1 MHITDIYGEASF
13 NDDAMKK
20 HLSADIYK
28 ALKETLEKG
37 LPLSVEIAD
46 GVAHAMQ
53 EWATGKGATHFSHWF
68 QPLNEMTAEKHD
80 AFLGF
85 DKDGGAISEFSGKEL
100 IRGESDASSFPSG
113 GLRATFEARGYTAWD
128 CTSPAF
134 VKDKTL
140 YIPTVFCS
148 YTGEALDKK
157 TPLLRSMEAVNVQAL
172 RVLKHLGDNET
183 TKVTASVGPE
193 QEYFLVN
200 RELYEKRLDL
210 LLCGR
215 TLFGAMP
222 PKGQEMDD
230 HYYGRLRLRI
240 SDYMHDLDEE
250 LWSLGVPAK
259 TKHNEVAPAQ
269 HELACVYNT
278 ANIACDQNQITME
291 SMRTVAKRKGL
302 ACLLHEKPFS
312 GLSGSGKHVNWSL
325 STNSGK
331 NLFSP
336 GKNPSEN
343 ISFLLFTAA
352 MIAGVDEYQDLM
364 RFSSATASND
374 TRLGAHEAPPTVIS
388 VFLGDEL
395 CEIYDAIENSHSVEK
410 RNTVS
415 LDTGVISVPSFNKDT
430 TDRNRTSPCAF
441 TGNKFEFRMC
451 GSSASISR
459 PCYIINTVM
468 AEELRIIAD
477 RLDACTGDKTEEIN
491 SIIRE
496 LIHAHKRILY
506 NGNNYSEEWR
516 QEAESRGLL
525 NIPTTPEAISCLKLK
540 KNIELFSRHG
550 VMNEAE
556 VLSRH
561 EICTEMY
568 SKAINIEALTMI
580 EIAEKLILPAVMN
593 YCGTLANN
601 INQIY
606 KAGSD
611 SRVMKLKLRK
621 ICKTLGFADK
631 ALTALKKAHTNVCG
645 ITDVEKRSFAY
656 KDLVIP
662 AMENLRHHCDTLEV
676 LLPKSDW
683 PIPSYTDLLYR
694 V

>member
-20 HLSADIYK
+20 YLSENAYSL
-28 ALKETLEKG
+28 LKETLEEG
-37 LPLSVEIAD
+37 HPLSVEIAD
-46 GVAHAMQ
+46 EVAHAMQ
-53 EWATGKGATHFSHWF
+53 EWATSKGATHFTHWF

-85 DKDGGAISEFSGKEL
+85 NKEGGAISEFSGKEL
-100 IRGESDASSFPSG
+100 IKGESDASSFPSG

-140 YIPTVFCS
+140 YIPTIFCS

-157 TPLLRSMEAVNVQAL
+157 TPLLRSMEAVNTEAI
-172 RVLKHLGDNET
+172 RVLRHLGDTDT
-183 TKVTASVGPE
+183 TKVIASVGPE
-193 QEYFLVN
+193 QEYFLVD
-200 RELYEKRLDL
+200 REVYEKRLDL
-210 LLCGR
+210 MLCGR

-240 SDYMHDLDEE
+240 TDYMHELDRE
-250 LWSLGVPAK
+250 LWALGVPAK
-259 TKHNEVAPAQ
+259 TKHNEAAPAQ
-269 HELACVYNT
+269 HELACIYDT

-291 SMRTVAKRKGL
+291 SMRTIAKKKGL

-325 STNSGK
+325 STNDGK
-331 NLFSP
+331 NLFKP

-343 ISFLLFTAA
+343 LSFLLFTAA
-352 MIAGVDEYQDLM
+352 MIAGVDEYQALM

-374 TRLGAHEAPPTVIS
+374 TRLGAHEAPPAVIS

-395 CEIYDAIENSHSVEK
+395 CEIYEAIENSHSVEK

-415 LDTGVISVPSFNKDT
+415 LDTGVVSVPSFNKDT

-477 RLDACTGDKTEEIN
+477 RLDKCKSDKTEEIKN
-491 SIIRE
+491 IIRD
-496 LIHAHKRILY
+496 LIHEHKRILY
-506 NGNNYSEEWR
+506 NGNNYSDEWKK
-516 QEAESRGLL
+516 EAEARGLL
-525 NIPTTPEAISCLKLK
+525 NIPTTPEAIACLKLE
-540 KNIELFSRHG
+540 KNIELFVRHG

-561 EICTEMY
+561 EICSETY
-568 SKAINIEALTMI
+568 SKAVNIESLIMQDMA
-580 EIAEKLILPAVMN
+580 AKSILPAVMH
-593 YCGTLANN
+593 YCGELARD
-601 INQIY
+601 INDTY
-606 KAGSD
+606 KAGGNTG
-611 SRVMKLKLRK
+611 VMKSKLKK
-621 ICKTLGFADK
+621 ITKCLKFADK
-631 ALTALKKAHTNVCG
+631 ALNSLKTKHTEAYSIN
-645 ITDVEKRSFAY
+645 DAAERSMAY

-662 AMENLRHHCDTLEV
+662 AMAELRRYCDELEV
-676 LLPKSDW
+676 LVPEEAW

-694 V
+694 I

>member
-1 MHITDIYGEASF
+1 MRITDIYGEASF

-20 HLSADIYK
+20 HLSPNAYSL
-28 ALKETLEKG
+28 LKETLEEG
-37 LPLSVEIAD
+37 RPLSVEIAD
-46 GVAHAMQ
+46 EVAHAMQ
-53 EWATGKGATHFSHWF
+53 EWATDKGATHFTHWF

-85 DKDGGAISEFSGKEL
+85 NKDGGAISEFSGKEL
-100 IRGESDASSFPSG
+100 IKGESDASSFPSG

-140 YIPTVFCS
+140 YIPTIFCS

-157 TPLLRSMEAVNVQAL
+157 TPLLRSMEAVNIEAI
-172 RVLKHLGDNET
+172 RVLRHLGDNET
-183 TKVTASVGPE
+183 TKVIASVGAE
-193 QEYFLVN
+193 QEYFLVD
-200 RELYEKRLDL
+200 REVYEKRLDL
-210 LLCGR
+210 MLCGR

-240 SDYMHDLDEE
+240 TDYMHELDRE
-250 LWSLGVPAK
+250 LWALGVPAK
-259 TKHNEVAPAQ
+259 TKHNEAAPAQ
-269 HELACVYNT
+269 HELACIYDT

-291 SMRTVAKRKGL
+291 SMRTIAKKKGL

-325 STNSGK
+325 STNGGK

-343 ISFLLFTAA
+343 LSFLLFTAA

-374 TRLGAHEAPPTVIS
+374 TRLGAHEAPPAVIS

-395 CEIYDAIENSHSVEK
+395 CEIYEAIENSHSVEK

-415 LDTGVISVPSFNKDT
+415 LDTGVVSVPTFNKDT

-451 GSSASISR
+451 GSSASIAR

-468 AEELRIIAD
+468 AEELRLIAD
-477 RLDACTGDKTEEIN
+477 RLDKCTSDKVSEVN
-491 SIIRE
+491 NIIRD
-496 LIHAHKRILY
+496 LIHNHKRILY
-506 NGNNYSEEWR
+506 NGNNYSDEWKK
-516 QEAESRGLL
+516 EAAKRGLL
-525 NIPTTPEAISCLKLK
+525 DIPTTPEAIACLKLE
-540 KNIELFSRHG
+540 KNIELFTRHG

-561 EICTEMY
+561 EICSETY
-568 SKAINIEALTMI
+568 SKAINIESLIMQDMAT
-580 EIAEKLILPAVMN
+580 KSILPAVMH
-593 YCGTLANN
+593 YCGKLSRD
-601 INQIY
+601 INDTY
-606 KAGSD
+606 KAGGKTG
-611 SRVMKLKLRK
+611 VMKTKLKKLTKILKL
-621 ICKTLGFADK
+621 ADK
-631 ALTALKKAHTNVCG
+631 ALSTLKIKHSEAYSVSG
-645 ITDVEKRSFAY
+645 AAERSMAY
-656 KDLVIP
+656 KNLVVP
-662 AMENLRHHCDTLEV
+662 AMATLRRYCDELEV
-676 LLPKSDW
+676 LVPEESW

-694 V
+694 I

>member
-20 HLSADIYK
+20 HLSADAYN
-28 ALKETLEKG
+28 ALKETLEQG
-37 LPLSVEIAD
+37 QPLSVQIAD
-46 GVAHAMQ
+46 EVAHAMQ
-53 EWATGKGATHFSHWF
+53 EWATSKGATHFSHWF

-80 AFLGF
+80 AFLAF
-85 DKDGGAISEFSGKEL
+85 NKEGGAISEFSGKEL

-157 TPLLRSMEAVNVQAL
+157 TPLLRSMEAVSTQAV
-172 RVLKHLGDNET
+172 RVLRHLGDSET
-183 TKVTASVGPE
+183 TKVIASVGPE
-193 QEYFLVN
+193 QEYFLVD
-200 RELYEKRLDL
+200 REVYEKRLDL

-240 SDYMHDLDEE
+240 SDYMHDLDAE

-269 HELACVYNT
+269 HELACIYDT

-291 SMRTVAKRKGL
+291 SMRTVAKKKGL

-325 STNSGK
+325 STNGGK

-336 GKNPSEN
+336 GKNPYEN

-477 RLDACTGDKTEEIN
+477 RLDSFKGDKKEEIN
-491 SIIRE
+491 NIIRD
-496 LIHAHKRILY
+496 LIREHKRILY
-506 NGNNYSEEWR
+506 NGNNYSDEWR
-516 QEAESRGLL
+516 EEAKRRGLL
-525 NIPTTPEAISCLKLK
+525 DIPTTPDAIAYLKEK
-540 KNIELFSRHG
+540 KNIDLFARHG

-561 EICTEMY
+561 EICSETY
-568 SKAINIEALTMI
+568 AKAVNVESLIMQDMAT
-580 EIAEKLILPAVMN
+580 KLILPAVMD
-593 YCGTLANN
+593 YCGSLAKS
-601 INQIY
+601 INEINS
-606 KAGSD
+606 AGCD
-611 SRVMKLKLRK
+611 TTVMKEKLSQ
-621 ICKTLGFADK
+621 ITSTLTCADK
-631 ALTALKKAHTNVCG
+631 ALSALKENHSRAYAVS
-645 ITDVEKRSFAY
+645 DVAERSMAY
-656 KDLVIP
+656 KNLVIP
-662 AMENLRHHCDTLEV
+662 AMENLRRHCDELE
-676 LLPKSDW
+676 LLVPEKAW
-683 PIPSYTDLLYR
+683 PIASYTDLLYR

>member
-20 HLSADIYK
+20 HLSSEAYT
-28 ALKETLEKG
+28 ALKETLEQG
-37 LPLSVEIAD
+37 HPLSIEIAD
-46 GVAHAMQ
+46 EVARAMQ
-53 EWATGKGATHFSHWF
+53 EWATSKGATHFSHWF

-80 AFLGF
+80 SFLGF
-85 DKDGGAISEFSGKEL
+85 DKDGGAITEFSGKEL
-100 IRGESDASSFPSG
+100 IKGESDASSFPSG

-134 VKDKTL
+134 IKDKTL

-157 TPLLRSMEAVNVQAL
+157 TPLLRSMEAVNTQAL

-183 TKVTASVGPE
+183 TKVIASVGPE
-193 QEYFLVN
+193 QEYFLID

-215 TLFGAMP
+215 TLFGTMP

-259 TKHNEVAPAQ
+259 TKHYEVAPAQ
-269 HELACVYNT
+269 HELACIYDT

-291 SMRTVAKRKGL
+291 SMRTVAKKKGL

-336 GKNPSEN
+336 GKNPAEN
-343 ISFLLFTAA
+343 VSFLLFMAA
-352 MIAGVDEYQDLM
+352 MIAGVDEYQDLF

-410 RNTVS
+410 RSSVS
-415 LDTGVISVPSFNKDT
+415 LDTGVVSVPSFKKDT

-441 TGNKFEFRMC
+441 TGNKVEFRMC

-477 RLDACTGDKTEEIN
+477 RLDLCKGDQNEEILC
-491 SIIRE
+491 IIRD
-496 LIHAHKRILY
+496 LIRTHKRILY
-506 NGNNYSEEWR
+506 NGNNYSEEWKK
-516 QEAESRGLL
+516 EAEERGLL
-525 NIPTTPEAISCLKLK
+525 NIPTTPDAIACLKNK
-540 KNIELFSRHG
+540 KNIELFARHA
-550 VMNEAE
+550 VMSETE

-561 EICTEMY
+561 EICSETY
-568 SKAINIEALTMI
+568 AKAINIESLVMQDMAD
-580 EIAEKLILPAVMN
+580 KLILPSVMD
-593 YCGTLANN
+593 YCGRLARD
-601 INQIY
+601 INEVY
-606 KAGSD
+606 KTGGST
-611 SRVMKLKLRK
+611 RVMKTKLRRITK
-621 ICKTLGFADK
+621 SLKCADK
-631 ALTALKKAHTNVCG
+631 ALKSLRQQHKAVCNVE
-645 ITDVEKRSFAY
+645 DVAERSMAY
-656 KDLVIP
+656 KDKVIP
-662 AMENLRHHCDTLEV
+662 AMQELRLHCDTLET
-676 LLPKSDW
+676 LLPQSAW